1 MKTTFAVVDLLGGA
15 RVLGRRVS
23 SEKEFVDSLQQG
35 LPYRALEAIK
45 QRLRLSDSELA
56 EAIGIHP
63 RTLARRKSQERLR
76 SDESDR
82 LSRLAR
88 VTSRAIDVLGRE
100 ENALA
105 WLRHPNRALG
115 GATPLRYL
123 STDLGAMRVEA
134 ILSHIE
140 WGDLS

>member
-1 MKTTFAVVDLLGGA
+1 MKTKSAIIDLLGGA
-15 RVLGRRVS
+15 RTLGLRVS
-23 SEKEFVDSLQQG
+23 SEKELFVSLREG
-35 LPYRALEAIK
+35 LPYRALEAMK
-45 QRLRLSDSELA
+45 KRLRLSDSELA

-63 RTLARRKSQERLR
+63 RTLVRRKSQERLR

-88 VTSRAIDVLGRE
+88 VTSRAIDVLGSE
-100 ENALA
+100 NNALA
-105 WLRHPNRALG
+105 WLRHPNRALA

-134 ILSHIE
+134 ILTHTE
-140 WGDLS
+140 RGDRS

>member
-1 MKTTFAVVDLLGGA
+1 MKKTAGVIDLLGGA
-15 RVLGRRVS
+15 RVLGSRVS
-23 SEKEFVDSLQQG
+23 SEKDLVVSLQEG
-35 LPYRALEAIK
+35 LPYRALQAVK
-45 QRLRLSDSELA
+45 RRLQLTDSELTQ
-56 EAIGIHP
+56 AIGIHP
-63 RTLARRKSQERLR
+63 RTLVRRKTQARLR

-88 VTSRAIDVLGRE
+88 VALRAIEVLGSE

-105 WLRHPNRALG
+105 WLRHSNRALG
-115 GATPLRYL
+115 ATTPLQYL
-123 STDLGAMRVEA
+123 STDLGARRVEA